1 MSTERDDA
9 TRTDDKSTCVYFGFL
24 ICTQDRINNSLQTA
38 QKRGLSALKVHN
50 TLGRFPSTA
59 LSVPSISIERFD
71 IANGLSMDNSP
82 N

>member
-9 TRTDDKSTCVYFGFL
+9 TRTDDRSTCVYFGFL
-24 ICTQDRINNSLQTA
+24 ICTQDRINSLQTA
-38 QKRGLSALKVHN
+38 QKRGLSTLKVHN
-50 TLGRFPSTA
+50 TLGRFPWTA